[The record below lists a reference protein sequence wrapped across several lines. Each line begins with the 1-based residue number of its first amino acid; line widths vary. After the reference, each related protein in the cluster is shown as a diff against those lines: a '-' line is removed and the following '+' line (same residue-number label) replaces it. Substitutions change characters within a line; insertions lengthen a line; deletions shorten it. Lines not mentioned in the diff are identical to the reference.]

1 MEVITIKQDNALK
14 RPSQILKHGY
24 VCSVFVRLSER
35 LRQRSG
41 AVSASHL
48 VESEEL
54 MIVSISCCI
63 CLCMVMFPVYPEPYF
78 VSPKLADHY
87 CSVSAYRSPTV
98 LPWGKPGGQQ
108 PKL

>member
-14 RPSQILKHGY
+14 RPSQILKHDY

-35 LRQRSG
+35 LRKRSG

-54 MIVSISCCI
+54 MIV
-63 CLCMVMFPVYPEPYF
+63 FPAVF
-78 VSPKLADHY
+78 VCA
-87 CSVSAYRSPTV
+87 
-98 LPWGKPGGQQ
+98 W
-108 PKL
+108 